1 MQALAC
7 TNWQDMPCRAFSETN
22 LNVKIGFW
30 LALHDSKAIFLHPA
44 GMDKNN
50 VTAPHFDTGTNLTPR
65 VKKMDFGASY
75 GAKSNIFFSKYASV
89 SLPLTLW
96 AYS

>member
-7 TNWQDMPCRAFSETN
+7 KNWQDMPCRAFSETN

-50 VTAPHFDTGTNLTPR
+50 VT
-65 VKKMDFGASY
+65 VKASINNINVELRQHQ
-75 GAKSNIFFSKYASV
+75 KRLSKICSNMF
-89 SLPLTLW
+89 
-96 AYS
+96 

>member
-1 MQALAC
+1 MIKKPEIRWGSGMQALAC

-30 LALHDSKAIFLHPA
+30 LALDDSKAIFLHPA

-65 VKKMDFGASY
+65 VKKERFETKKRGRT
-75 GAKSNIFFSKYASV
+75 NC
-89 SLPLTLW
+89 P
-96 AYS
+96 